1 MFLSED
7 WPVVRCEIT
16 ALCFSFSSG
25 SGTDVLAAAS
35 WDIGYEIASI
45 GLQSKLILNIR
56 LCVGRW
62 VG

>member
-7 WPVVRCEIT
+7 WPVVRWEIT

-35 WDIGYEIASI
+35 WDWAVRST
-45 GLQSKLILNIR
+45 
-56 LCVGRW
+56 V
-62 VG
+62 